1 MKTYIYILVD
11 PITNQIRYIGK
22 SNNPFQRF
30 KNHKNRCRDKNT
42 HKRNWIN
49 KLRLKGVNPEIEVID
64 TVDIK
69 DWKYWEK
76 FWIQYFKSIGCNLTN
91 NCDGGEGLTF
101 ANRTSFKKGH
111 KPWNTGTAKPKIKKG
126 FNAKS
131 LETSFRK
138 GHKSWNK
145 GKQGYK
151 LAGEKTS
158 YIVEQYDLDG
168 NYIKEHLGCKE
179 ASIEVGCI
187 PENIRRC
194 CVGLSKSARKFI
206 WKYKNKN

>member
-64 TVDIK
+64 MVDIK

-101 ANRTSFKKGH
+101 ANRTSFKKGRI
-111 KPWNTGTAKPKIKKG
+111 P
-126 FNAKS
+126 
-131 LETSFRK
+131 
-138 GHKSWNK
+138 WNK
-145 GKQGYK
+145 GNKHSIAT
-151 LAGEKTS
+151 LEK
-158 YIVEQYDLDG
+158 
-168 NYIKEHLGCKE
+168 IKEKRKMQINHKFSSVERYTKDGKYIDCFKLITE
-179 ASIEVGCI
+179 ASKTL
-187 PENIRRC
+187 NISAGHISSVCKGKR
-194 CVGLSKSARKFI
+194 KSAGGFL
-206 WKYKNKN
+206 WKYK